1 MTACNKCLNR
11 LWFFLPGLVATSMVV
26 LSIVGCQTRS
36 LSATEAEN
44 TPVPL
49 KADHIGIAGLE
60 LRWKPVVSSERDN
73 LLDLVEHT
81 GAGWVREDLRWDM
94 VLTKNGSWDFAVP
107 DAFINDLNQRGLQPL
122 LILNNDHKRN
132 LTSHVTADMD
142 GWLNFVRTTVAR
154 YKEKVGRSGE
164 F

>member
-73 LLDLVEHT
+73 LLDLVELIFLLFLKIFDIQ
-81 GAGWVREDLRWDM
+81 RLRFD
-94 VLTKNGSWDFAVP
+94 
-107 DAFINDLNQRGLQPL
+107 
-122 LILNNDHKRN
+122 
-132 LTSHVTADMD
+132 
-142 GWLNFVRTTVAR
+142 
-154 YKEKVGRSGE
+154 
-164 F
+164 